1 VRPSAIR
8 ALLCLCGEELREGPL
23 GSTKLKI
30 KSDEM
35 SVLDLIK
42 ATVVCGFL
50 AFLVYS
56 FPVIGQIIIIGGLS
70 LVWFSYA
77 QKIIKTLVGK

>member
-1 VRPSAIR
+1 
-8 ALLCLCGEELREGPL
+8 
-23 GSTKLKI
+23 
-30 KSDEM
+30 M